1 MHNSYDFSQESL
13 KSRRFE
19 AAVSVSAKLFLERGI
34 DAVKMTDIANETG
47 IGVATLY
54 RYFGTKTRITIAAMT
69 YLWNDM
75 NKMFS
80 GIFES
85 EVFMRQ
91 PGIKQLSD
99 LMRMALVF
107 YNAHRDFMKL
117 LGEFDLFLIRENVPK
132 EELDGYEKSV
142 IDFYPF
148 FEKAYQV
155 GLQDGTVRELENFKL
170 CYLTYAHA
178 LMELT
183 KKLMQGELLPSDN
196 FSNASQE
203 LSMLI
208 ETAVYFLRKEPL
220 DGAEKNRDQ

>member
-1 MHNSYDFSQESL
+1 MGILNSYEFSAESL

-19 AAVSVSAKLFLERGI
+19 AAVSVSSKLFLEKGI

-54 RYFGTKTRITIAAMT
+54 RYFGTKTNITIAAMT

-85 EVFMRQ
+85 EVFLRQ
-91 PGIKQLSD
+91 PGIKQLRD
-99 LMRMALVF
+99 LMRMTLVF

-132 EELDGYEKSV
+132 EDLEGYERSV
-142 IDFYPF
+142 INFYPF
-148 FEKAYQV
+148 FEKAYQA
-155 GLQDGTVRELENFKL
+155 GLEDGTVREVENFQL
-170 CYLTYAHA
+170 CYTTYAHA
-178 LMELT
+178 LMELS

-203 LSMLI
+203 LTLLI
-208 ETAVYFLRKEPL
+208 ETAVYYLRKEP
-220 DGAEKNRDQ
+220 